1 MAISGEQVIAIG
13 LQNES
18 IGSDSLYD
26 AFNKVKTNFTNLFDN
41 ASQYTTFVAGNGISL
56 TDVPS
61 TGTLTIQNSGVTS
74 IIAGTNI
81 TINQANGNV
90 TISSGGGGGGSGVSS
105 VGISSSTLTVSNT
118 PIISAGNI
126 VLDLPTTGVVAAQY
140 TNPTVSVDT
149 YGRIT
154 NISNNI
160 VSGTVTSVG
169 VTPGDGIQ
177 VSGSPVTTSGNIN
190 ILNTGVTR
198 LNAGTGISLS
208 GSNGNVTVST
218 TVTGGTVTGVTVA
231 STTLTVTGSPITT
244 TGTITINLPSTITVT
259 GNITGGNLTT
269 GGRVIATG
277 NVTGGNL
284 TTAGVLSV
292 TGNAN
297 TGNLGTTT
305 AIISTGNIT
314 TINSGLLQNGNSNIT
329 ITANGN
335 VSITAAGGTTE
346 LVVTS
351 TGANIAGTF
360 NVTGNANVGNLGTAG
375 LVVAT
380 GNVTGGNL
388 VTGGAL
394 SVTGNANTG
403 NLGTATAIITTGNIT
418 TVNSGLL
425 QNGNSNITITANG
438 NVSITA
444 SGGTPELVVTSTG
457 ANIAGTFNV
466 TGNTDVG
473 NLGTATAIITT
484 GNITTINSGLLQ
496 NGTSNIAITN
506 NGNVSITASGGT
518 PELVVTSTGANIT
531 GTLSVTGN
539 TDVGNLTTAGSILS
553 NGILG
558 IGYTTGSGGTITQ
571 LTSRTTGVTINKIS
585 GSITLFTA
593 AGVSAYTSFTVTNST
608 VAATDTI
615 IVNQK
620 SGTDRYEAF
629 VSNTAAG
636 SFAITFSDR
645 TGTTNEAPVF
655 NFAVI
660 KAVAA

>member
-118 PIISAGNI
+118 PIISTGNI

-154 NISNNI
+154 GISNNI

-231 STTLTVTGSPITT
+231 STTLTVSGSPITT
-244 TGTITINLPSTITVT
+244 TGTITINLPTTITLT
-259 GNITGGNLTT
+259 GNITGGNL
-269 GGRVIATG
+269 
-277 NVTGGNL
+277 
-284 TTAGVLSV
+284 
-292 TGNAN
+292 
-297 TGNLGTTT
+297 
-305 AIISTGNIT
+305 ISTGRIT
-314 TINSGLLQNGNSNIT
+314 SANA
-329 ITANGN
+329 TAG
-335 VSITAAGGTTE
+335 IGYATGAGGT
-346 LVVTS
+346 VTQ
-351 TGANIAGTF
+351 G
-360 NVTGNANVGNLGTAG
+360 
-375 LVVAT
+375 
-380 GNVTGGNL
+380 
-388 VTGGAL
+388 
-394 SVTGNANTG
+394 
-403 NLGTATAIITTGNIT
+403 
-418 TVNSGLL
+418 
-425 QNGNSNITITANG
+425 
-438 NVSITA
+438 
-444 SGGTPELVVTSTG
+444 
-457 ANIAGTFNV
+457 
-466 TGNTDVG
+466 
-473 NLGTATAIITT
+473 
-484 GNITTINSGLLQ
+484 
-496 NGTSNIAITN
+496 
-506 NGNVSITASGGT
+506 
-518 PELVVTSTGANIT
+518 
-531 GTLSVTGN
+531 
-539 TDVGNLTTAGSILS
+539 
-553 NGILG
+553 
-558 IGYTTGSGGTITQ
+558 
-571 LTSRTTGVTINKIS
+571 TSRTTSVTINKVA
-585 GSITLFTA
+585 GAITLFSA
-593 AGVSAYTSFTVTNST
+593 AGTSAYTTFTVTNST
-608 VAATDTI
+608 VAATDVI

-620 SGTDRYEAF
+620 SGTDKYLAF
-629 VSNTAAG
+629 VSAVAAG
-636 SFAITFSDR
+636 SFVITFSDIS
-645 TGTTNEAPVF
+645 GTTTEQPVF